1 MQKDLTDALYRH
13 GDIPVQLIKALSK
26 LRYDLGFPP
35 HPVYSVVGLS
45 GCSFKQHM
53 EFPERIFEING
64 VPSPFFPGSKQVSKK
79 RSRSPSHELVLQV
92 MLKHICE
99 QNAEQHALSN
109 EN

>member
-1 MQKDLTDALYRH
+1 MQKDLTSDALSRH

-26 LRYDLGFPP
+26 LRYELGLGLGFCFPP

-64 VPSPFFPGSKQVSKK
+64 VSSPFFPDSKQVSKK
-79 RSRSPSHELVLQV
+79 ILLCVV
-92 MLKHICE
+92 CVCV
-99 QNAEQHALSN
+99 
-109 EN
+109 